1 MLNVPVSVGEVLDKI
16 SILEI
21 KSERITNTDKLTNV
35 RRELD
40 YLLQI
45 DETIASLPE
54 PDKSTATIEWEYA
67 ATVERLSPWVNN
79 LTAALGMTPEQ
90 VDDLF
95 RLAATK

>member
-1 MLNVPVSVGEVLDKI
+1 MPTNIRTPEQIEQDALDAFREGAVVSMRQARLALLEVG
-16 SILEI
+16 
-21 KSERITNTDKLTNV
+21 
-35 RRELD
+35 
-40 YLLQI
+40 LLSQI
-45 DETIASLPE
+45 DDTIAALPE

-67 ATVERLSPWVNN
+67 ATVERLSPWVIS

>member
-1 MLNVPVSVGEVLDKI
+1 MPTNIRTPEKIEQDAIDAFRQGAVVSMRQARLALFDAGL
-16 SILEI
+16 
-21 KSERITNTDKLTNV
+21 LT
-35 RRELD
+35 
-40 YLLQI
+40 QI
-45 DETIASLPE
+45 DETIASLPK

-67 ATVERLSPWVNN
+67 ATVERLSPWVIN